1 MYNLSD
7 TPITFEAFD
16 KDYPY
21 PILKGTVPPQLLH
34 HLIDIVLLNT
44 NRNINIKTDDQ
55 IHNFTFEDI
64 QNNDPRVSSDE
75 EDIDHKIYA
84 TLQQGAML
92 DEVELQNQNAWLML
106 QAKQDEIARAGD
118 EAILVEM
125 AQQRER
131 DYLEM
136 VENFTVEEQARKQF
150 LEEEAYRLD
159 MLRVRTIT
167 EIATDPAKIESALRS
182 EVGKNA
188 DVRRQ
193 IGAMVD
199 ASDEVAM
206 LVIGIDP
213 SLWDTSFEITTA
225 LAGRAHI
232 PEVAHGLVDILPDDS
247 NLKNLIIRFGWA
259 S

>member
-7 TPITFEAFD
+7 TPITFETFD

-21 PILKGTVPPQLLH
+21 PVLKGTVPPQLLH

-44 NRNINIKTDDQ
+44 TRNLNIKTNDE
-55 IHNFTFEDI
+55 IYNFTFEEI
-64 QNNDPRVSSDE
+64 QSDDPRTGSDT
-75 EDIDHKIYA
+75 EDVDHRIYTTLQEGA
-84 TLQQGAML
+84 TL
-92 DEVELQNQNAWLML
+92 DELELQNQNAWLML
-106 QAKQDEIARAGD
+106 QAKQDEVARAGD
-118 EAILVEM
+118 EAILIEM
-125 AQQRER
+125 AQQREK

-150 LEEEAYRLD
+150 LEEEEYRLD
-159 MLRVRTIT
+159 MLRVHTIT
-167 EIATDPAKIESALRS
+167 EIATDITKIESALRS